1 MSPDGPKGGKGG
13 GYNPPKMT
21 AEQFQGLAT
30 FFKDYLADNPIIKWS
45 IIAAG
50 IAGVFETAHTL
61 WLLLVW
67 LCGRLPR

>member
-1 MSPDGPKGGKGG
+1 MSPDGPKGGGF
-13 GYNPPKMT
+13 NPPRMT
-21 AEQFQGLAT
+21 PQQFQKLAT
-30 FFKDYLADNPIIKWS
+30 FFKDYLADNPVIKWS

-50 IAGVFETAHTL
+50 IGGVFETAHTL